1 MVDENQA
8 TGEGGAEGCVPVQ
21 TVENKN
27 PQIQVTMAITT
38 SSIAPWQ
45 RKLKANLAQRDSAW
59 PPLAAAFATANASV
73 HRVAQLEARVAA
85 LTAQSAEAAAALAN
99 AQALGSTHAQR
110 KFADMEAQIAALK
123 EEQRETYKTQSLN
136 AQRLL
141 EMVETIQTF
150 EHTKKVMTDENAKFA
165 TANAVL
171 NAKLRDAT
179 ELLREKDAV
188 IQIVK
193 DEMAALQLE
202 LVQREEQ
209 LKASNDKLKKLD
221 SENAELVDRWIKL
234 KQDEAAKMNE
244 ANEFVESALKS
255 KKTAL
260 TERQTSRE
268 NQFEDSTKP
277 TCFPPSVAVR
287 KIALHDGD
295 INCIAVNRDGSL
307 IATGGNDK
315 KLIITDT
322 STGSVRTSLIGS
334 LQSVMSANF
343 SLDGDLIMGTSNDNS
358 VKIWS
363 LSTNRLRHTL
373 TGHIGKVFSAQFT
386 DSTNRVISGSHDRT
400 IKIWDLNKGY
410 CLKTI
415 FTLSSCNDL
424 DLLDG
429 EGTLIV
435 SGHLDNN
442 LRVWDTRTGNLVREV
457 SGLHSGQI
465 SGVTIAPN
473 RNYLLTTS
481 RDNLLKLVDIRTFET
496 VASYQ
501 HENFRIG
508 MNWTSSCFSSDG
520 SLVASGS
527 FDGSMYIW
535 NTETSKVEKILKEHK
550 SAICGVVWNPRGG
563 ASCFSA
569 EKERG
574 VVFWGASA

>member
-8 TGEGGAEGCVPVQ
+8 TGEGMAEGCVPVQ
-21 TVENKN
+21 IQKKN
-27 PQIQVTMAITT
+27 PQIQVTMAIAT

-110 KFADMEAQIAALK
+110 KSADMEAQIAALK

-150 EHTKKVMTDENAKFA
+150 EHTKKVMTDELSNSPPTNAKFA

-268 NQFEDSTKP
+268 NQFEDSL
-277 TCFPPSVAVR
+277 
-287 KIALHDGD
+287 ALHDGD

-322 STGSVRTSLIGS
+322 STGCMAR
-334 LQSVMSANF
+334 M
-343 SLDGDLIMGTSNDNS
+343 
-358 VKIWS
+358 
-363 LSTNRLRHTL
+363 
-373 TGHIGKVFSAQFT
+373 
-386 DSTNRVISGSHDRT
+386 
-400 IKIWDLNKGY
+400 
-410 CLKTI
+410 
-415 FTLSSCNDL
+415 
-424 DLLDG
+424 
-429 EGTLIV
+429 
-435 SGHLDNN
+435 
-442 LRVWDTRTGNLVREV
+442 
-457 SGLHSGQI
+457 
-465 SGVTIAPN
+465 
-473 RNYLLTTS
+473 
-481 RDNLLKLVDIRTFET
+481 
-496 VASYQ
+496 
-501 HENFRIG
+501 
-508 MNWTSSCFSSDG
+508 
-520 SLVASGS
+520 
-527 FDGSMYIW
+527 
-535 NTETSKVEKILKEHK
+535 
-550 SAICGVVWNPRGG
+550 
-563 ASCFSA
+563 
-569 EKERG
+569 
-574 VVFWGASA
+574 